1 MSSNIFISYCWDDF
15 DRVNCIDNIFNRFG
29 IHLIRDIRNLDY
41 DTNIHRF
48 MDKITEYE
56 KIIVYLSD
64 SYLKS
69 LNCMYEAAQILK
81 RKDKFTIIIKKGT
94 KIFKVEDKENLI
106 RYWKEKYE
114 EIVNKDIVKFREEI
128 SDTKIAYDTISEFID
143 FVKKSKRMFD
153 ESIDFTKLLEHLEVS
168 KEYPEIITKDVINWV
183 GKYPNA
189 NMFDVVALICD
200 LYKSKTVLISEFSN
214 IPDNEIKYYFNDISF
229 SRNMNG
235 IDLAIAVQTIDT
247 EEYSNVIYSRLVE
260 IKENTTRSNRHSKYY
275 FYCENTTKKQRWTEL
290 KNRSLF
296 AMLKKEELDFLEA
309 GYCDV
314 FRITI
319 NF

>member
-48 MDKITEYE
+48 MDKITEHE

-128 SDTKIAYDTISEFID
+128 ADTKIAYDTISEFID
-143 FVKKSKRMFD
+143 FVKKASVCLMN
-153 ESIDFTKLLEHLEVS
+153 LLILQ
-168 KEYPEIITKDVINWV
+168 
-183 GKYPNA
+183 
-189 NMFDVVALICD
+189 ICW
-200 LYKSKTVLISEFSN
+200 
-214 IPDNEIKYYFNDISF
+214 
-229 SRNMNG
+229 
-235 IDLAIAVQTIDT
+235 
-247 EEYSNVIYSRLVE
+247 
-260 IKENTTRSNRHSKYY
+260 NT
-275 FYCENTTKKQRWTEL
+275 
-290 KNRSLF
+290 
-296 AMLKKEELDFLEA
+296 
-309 GYCDV
+309 
-314 FRITI
+314 
-319 NF
+319 